1 MTLKA
6 KADAIMGAMEMYA
19 RINGWYRQHVEFM
32 LHPNFDTTFWE
43 IRRTLS
49 AGNKSVTED
58 DRVRWVYQYYWDCH
72 NNGHTSR
79 VDLDNFV
86 FRYEKLQAY
95 RFPVYTFADHASS
108 FEQRRR
114 EMREPMRVISDIR
127 AVLRHREW
135 HRRQTQAHTIHRAI
149 LHAWEYANPA
159 DEVQLVMEWP
169 HASKQGEHMIAYT
182 RDEKYGEADRVVT
195 TSVSKYLA
203 RHFPRLTSNIVRDI
217 SARYVE
223 AQIGIVRTL
232 PEMLEIIENG
242 PSSCM
247 SGKADEFN
255 TRGTHP
261 YAAYD
266 PQYGWHMAYVKEGG
280 NITGRALLNDETWV
294 RTYRSDSSGSGY
306 SQSDDRL
313 NVWLRDQGYRKADDW
328 EGFKLARIEARNNC
342 GFIAPYLD
350 GSSKDVDVHCDHLRI
365 VGCGDGEYT
374 CSSTNGDAEERED
387 DRMICEDCDDRVDGD
402 DSYHVYRDASRCVCQ
417 HCYENNYVTV
427 RGRRGDEYAV
437 DNNDAIEVGGEWYDS
452 NWLGDNDIV
461 CLHDGDYAHMDD
473 ATYIESVGEYYP
485 AESDDI
491 CYTKAGD
498 YELKDDC
505 VELADGEWCL
515 TDDAW
520 QCEHSGDYYE
530 KDVDSVTT
538 KCGKI
543 IHEDYA
549 DEYEIQNDDET
560 VSL

>member
-1 MTLKA
+1 
-6 KADAIMGAMEMYA
+6 MGAMEMYA

-32 LHPNFDTTFWE
+32 LHPDFDTTLGE

-49 AGNKSVTED
+49 NGNKPATED
-58 DRVRWVYQYYWDCH
+58 NHVRWVYQYYLDCH
-72 NNGHTSR
+72 INGHTR
-79 VDLDNFV
+79 RIDLDNFV
-86 FRYEKLQAY
+86 FEYERLQAY
-95 RFPVYTFADHASS
+95 RFPVYTFADHASL
-108 FEQRRR
+108 FEQRLR
-114 EMREPMRVISDIR
+114 EMRDPVRVIGDIR

-135 HRRQTQAHTIHRAI
+135 HRRQTQAHPLHRAI

-182 RDEKYGEADRVVT
+182 RDEKYGEADRVMT
-195 TSVSKYLA
+195 TPVAKYLA
-203 RHFPRLTSNIVRDI
+203 RHFPKLASNVIRDI
-217 SARYVE
+217 AARYVE

-266 PQYGWHMAYVKEGG
+266 PQYGWHMAYVKEGAA
-280 NITGRALLNDETWV
+280 ITGRALLNDKTWV
-294 RTYRSDSSGSGY
+294 RTYRRDSSGSGY

-313 NVWLRDQGYRKADDW
+313 NVWLRDQGYSKADDW

-350 GSSKDVDVHCDHLRI
+350 GSSKDVDVHRDHLRI

-374 CSSTNGDAEERED
+374 CSSTNGDAEARED
-387 DRMICEDCDDRVDGD
+387 DRMTCEDCDDRMYGD
-402 DSYHVYRDASRCVCQ
+402 DTYHVYRNASRCVCT
-417 HCYENNYVTV
+417 HCYENNYTRVI
-427 RGRRGDEYAV
+427 GRSGNEYAV
-437 DNNDAIEVGGEWYDS
+437 DNDDAIEVNSTWYDI
-452 NWLGDNDIV
+452 NHLEDNEIV
-461 CLHDGDYAHMDD
+461 QLHDGEYCHRDD
-473 ATYIESVGEYYP
+473 AVFIDSVNEYYP
-485 AESDDI
+485 SESDDI

-538 KCGKI
+538 KCGKR